1 MRSFVGRRGLAPRIC
16 YHPYDATTLTMSPLV
31 PLFALAAAMWTIH
44 LLRRGTVPGIGLL
57 VLVAGTFF
65 GPPFFAIDG
74 PFQISSERVLWVVL
88 IGFFVVQRLVGGT
101 DPKPFSRADWLLLA
115 FVALTAVLS
124 QRGGEVPDGS
134 SPLARW
140 VFYIAL
146 PAGLYAVARSAV
158 LRGADLR
165 LVVSVMIGVG
175 VYLGATALL
184 ETRGGQALVFPRYIV
199 AREHWEFLGRGRGP
213 LLNPTGNGI
222 VLTVA
227 LGAAVVRWVEAGRA
241 GKFGYGLAAAIILA
255 GCYATMTRCVWIGA
269 AAVLGLIALQSA
281 PRWLRI
287 WSLSAVV
294 LIGGGGAV
302 VWKEQLV
309 RMKRDK
315 HLSAAEAQKSVELRP
330 LLAVI
335 ALEMIKDRPLLGHGY
350 GHYFEHTTPYTEIR
364 DWELP
369 LQTAAPYMQHNVVLS
384 MLVDCG
390 IIGGTMFVG
399 LLVWWTACGWALY
412 RDSDADPEAKN
423 LGMVMVTMMI
433 GYIAS
438 GMFQDVSVIPMVHMY
453 LFFMAGL
460 TMGVHGRHGTLVTS
474 APATAERTEPP
485 RTTRGMMPA
494 ES

>member
-1 MRSFVGRRGLAPRIC
+1 
-16 YHPYDATTLTMSPLV
+16 MSPLV
-31 PLFALAAAMWTIH
+31 LLFALAAAVWMIH
-44 LLRRGTVPGIGLL
+44 LLRRGTMAGIASL

-74 PFQISSERVLWVVL
+74 PFQISSERLLWAVL
-88 IGFFVVQRLVGGT
+88 IGFFVVQRLIGGT
-101 DPKPFSRADWLLLA
+101 DPKPFSRADWLLAA

-146 PAGLYAVARSAV
+146 PAGMYVVARSAA
-158 LRGADLR
+158 LRHADLR
-165 LVVSVMIGVG
+165 LVSSVLIGVG
-175 VYLGATALL
+175 VYLGVTALL
-184 ETRGGQALVFPRYIV
+184 ETRGGHALVFPRFIV
-199 AREHWEFLGRGRGP
+199 AGENWEFFGRGRGP

-227 LGAAVVRWVEAGRA
+227 LGAALMRWLEAGRA
-241 GKFGYGLAAAIILA
+241 GKLGYGVATLLLVA
-255 GCYATMTRCVWIGA
+255 GCYATLTRCVWLGA
-269 AAVLGLIALQSA
+269 AGVLGLIAIQYS

-287 WSLSAVV
+287 WALAAVV
-294 LIGGGGAV
+294 LIGGAGTML
-302 VWKEQLV
+302 WKDQLV

-335 ALEMIKDRPLLGHGY
+335 ALEMVKDRPLLGHGY
-350 GHYFEHTTPYTEIR
+350 GHYFAHNTAYTEIR

-390 IIGGTMFVG
+390 LIGGAMFVG
-399 LLVWWTACGWALY
+399 LLVWWTACGWSLY
-412 RDSDADPEAKN
+412 RSQSADPEARN
-423 LGMVMVTMMI
+423 WGMVMTAMMI
-433 GYIAS
+433 GYVAS
-438 GMFQDVSVIPMVHMY
+438 GMFQDVSVIPMIHMY
-453 LFFMAGL
+453 LFFVAGL
-460 TMGVHGRHGTLVTS
+460 TMGVHARGGRL
-474 APATAERTEPP
+474 APSVPP
-485 RTTRGMMPA
+485 AIRSDGHLAPCVPA
-494 ES
+494 GC